1 MTDLIVIAIVIV
13 IVGSALGY
21 IIRAKKRGVKCIGCP
36 AGGNCTSCPSSGET
50 AGNCC
55 GQTHTCGCCAE
66 QKSPSVV
73 CFLSIQMQEARSN
86 MLRASCHTR

>member
-1 MTDLIVIAIVIV
+1 MTDLIVIAIVVV

-50 AGNCC
+50 AVNCC

-66 QKSPSVV
+66 QK
-73 CFLSIQMQEARSN
+73 
-86 MLRASCHTR
+86 